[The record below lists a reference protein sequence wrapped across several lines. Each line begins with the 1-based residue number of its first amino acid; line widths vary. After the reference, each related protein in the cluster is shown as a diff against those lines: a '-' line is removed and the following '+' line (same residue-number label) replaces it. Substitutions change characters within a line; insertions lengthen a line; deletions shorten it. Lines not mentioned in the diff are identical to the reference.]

1 MDLVFFASEGIFL
14 LRTFF
19 TRKDHSLCVYIVLH
33 RLNMI
38 MALHQALKARRK
50 CAGMLY
56 ILQYQT
62 SIKSNWQHISSHAPL
77 YISSVQDVVMAV
89 ARTSVCFFHSS
100 SIRLGPSFSP
110 LFQTTPDNTINCKTP
125 SFLIASAF
133 EHFFS
138 SLFQHTGAKTNFLS
152 RNYQDFYFEKNV
164 NFVKNDALKM

>member
-1 MDLVFFASEGIFL
+1 MDLVFLHREAFSFYALSSQEKII
-14 LRTFF
+14 
-19 TRKDHSLCVYIVLH
+19 LCVYIVLH

-138 SLFQHTGAKTNFLS
+138 SLLQETI
-152 RNYQDFYFEKNV
+152 
-164 NFVKNDALKM
+164 